1 MGVTPKD
8 TTDTTHQLGGFLMSL
23 ATTLRRGR
31 RLAVASLVA
40 AAALSLTACQ
50 NGDDKAAPA
59 PSASSSQAAPD
70 GASKA
75 GDSTS
80 GGSASGGSTSG
91 GSASGGA
98 AASGGS
104 SSGGASAGSSS
115 AGGQQAGGGSGAAP
129 GKGAS
134 RTGTNGGQGSATGGS
149 GGQGGSSAGRQGVSG
164 TWVGT
169 LKWLT
174 DYKLTVAPKSGMEQA
189 FHLLDS
195 TKVLGAAAL
204 CGDPDGRVQLDG
216 SGYGTRPCTLTDL
229 RKAAKLGNVTV
240 QVTVDHGAATKI
252 AELYHP

>member
-23 ATTLRRGR
+23 ATTTLRRGR

-75 GDSTS
+75 GDSAS
-80 GGSASGGSTSG
+80 GGSASGGS
-91 GSASGGA
+91 
-98 AASGGS
+98 ASGGS

>member
-8 TTDTTHQLGGFLMSL
+8 TTHQLGGILMSL
-23 ATTLRRGR
+23 ATTLRCGR

-59 PSASSSQAAPD
+59 PSASSSQVAPD
-70 GASKA
+70 GGSKA
-75 GDSTS
+75 GDSAPGGSAS
-80 GGSASGGSTSG
+80 GGSASGGSSSG
-91 GSASGGA
+91 GS
-98 AASGGS
+98 
-104 SSGGASAGSSS
+104 SAGSSS
-115 AGGQQAGGGSGAAP
+115 TGGQQAGGGSGAAT

-189 FHLLDS
+189 FHLLDN

-216 SGYGTRPCTLTDL
+216 SGYGTRPCTLADL

-240 QVTVDHGAATKI
+240 RVTVDHGAAAKI

>member
-23 ATTLRRGR
+23 ATTTLRRGR

-70 GASKA
+70 GGSKA
-75 GDSTS
+75 GDST
-80 GGSASGGSTSG
+80 SGGSTSG

-98 AASGGS
+98 AA
-104 SSGGASAGSSS
+104 SGGASAGSSS